1 MVSVVTDTLSSREGV
16 IPTGGDS
23 PQSPGTRRGNGEI
36 PVPTVQV
43 WMGEEREGS
52 RCRNHVPVQ
61 TVPAETRPSGTPR
74 RIEFPRGAFLLPS
87 VHEVFMM
94 GKIVLEAQN
103 LTYSFRSVPVL
114 ERISFSLEENSFSS
128 FIGPSGCGKTT
139 LLHILA
145 GIYRDYGG
153 RLDLGT
159 GRVSFVFQRESLLE
173 WRDALSN
180 VLLPFEVA
188 GTPVTG
194 ELTAKAVKLLSLVGL
209 EGAERQFPHELSGG
223 MRKRVE
229 IARALVT
236 DPALLI
242 LDEPFSALDIL
253 TREKLNILVKRLQD
267 IRKTTVV
274 LVTHSVEE
282 ACFLSDRIFI
292 LSNRPAA
299 IVRIKDITTKEHTS
313 FDRFVLTEE
322 ELRVN
327 DEIRAE
333 AKYLWAEEPAAE
345 AAQPEPAAVAA
356 RRTSSA
362 GHSAAPPSRG
372 AAESPRTDAEQPPA
386 GARTNR
392 RNAGVPGPGP
402 KRPVSMPRAGGSG
415 SFLARHHNAFLIPLE
430 LAALYFILTWLK
442 DLLAIPDLIMPYP
455 RAVLTRFVS
464 TLFSGEILPDLAMTV
479 TESLSGFL
487 IAFFTTMVLGYMI
500 AKSRLLSDLLMP
512 YLVAANT
519 IPSVALAP
527 FLVLWFGFGL
537 TPKIVTSVIVIFFP
551 MLINNTS
558 AIKLAGDGMRDLLR
572 FYRPSWL
579 RSFAKFEFPAALPI
593 IFSGVKISITL
604 SVIGAVVGE
613 FVSGHEGLG
622 ALVSR
627 AKAVFDVELMFV
639 GLLWLIAL
647 GIAYYGAANLAYRLV
662 LRRRRRPVEKQV

>member
-1 MVSVVTDTLSSREGV
+1 MA
-16 IPTGGDS
+16 
-23 PQSPGTRRGNGEI
+23 
-36 PVPTVQV
+36 
-43 WMGEEREGS
+43 S
-52 RCRNHVPVQ
+52 RCRNNVPVQ
-61 TVPAETRPSGTPR
+61 TVPARTRPSGTPGR
-74 RIEFPRGAFLLPS
+74 TDIPRGAFLLPS

-103 LTYSFRSVPVL
+103 LTYSFRSEPVL
-114 ERISFSLEENSFSS
+114 DRISFSLEENSFSS

-159 GRVSFVFQRESLLE
+159 DRISFVFQRESLLE

-194 ELTAKAVKLLSLVGL
+194 ELTAKAMELLSLVGL

-236 DPALLI
+236 DPELLI

-282 ACFLSDRIFI
+282 ACFLSDRIFV
-292 LSNRPAA
+292 LSNRPAS
-299 IVRIKDITTKEHTS
+299 IVRIKEIPTKEHTS
-313 FDRFVLTEE
+313 FDRFVLTDE

-333 AKYLWAEEPAAE
+333 AKHLWAEEPSAE
-345 AAQPEPAAVAA
+345 AMQPEPIAAV
-356 RRTSSA
+356 RSA
-362 GHSAAPPSRG
+362 GGTEAGPSGAAPEKPRDGDSRPTAGVRRGLHETSVPRRAPGVRG
-372 AAESPRTDAEQPPA
+372 A
-386 GARTNR
+386 
-392 RNAGVPGPGP
+392 GP
-402 KRPVSMPRAGGSG
+402 KRQVPTSRSVDRG
-415 SFLARHHNAFLIPLE
+415 SFMSRYHNAFLIPLE
-430 LAALYFILTWLK
+430 LVALYFLLTWLK
-442 DLLAIPDLIMPYP
+442 NLLVIPDLIMPYP
-455 RAVLTRFVS
+455 RAVLTRFIS
-464 TLFSGEILPDLAMTV
+464 TFVSGEILPDLTMTV
-479 TESLSGFL
+479 TESLSGFG
-487 IAFFTTMVLGYMI
+487 IAFFTTMVLGYAI

-647 GIAYYGAANLAYRLV
+647 GIAYYGAASLVYRLV
-662 LRRRRRPVEKQV
+662 LRRRRRPVEKPV